1 MNKISLNSK
10 VSLLEIIFSVII
22 FAAAGIIMLNCFGI
36 ARFTQIRANDK
47 AAAGAII
54 QSDIEIIKSLK
65 NPTEMHE
72 FLDDSYDDKSS
83 DNPITYTKYFDEKW
97 VQGRGKHYTVTISVE
112 EENINSGVL
121 VSISISAK
129 KTKPY
134 PFIKKGGQDV
144 YLVESKKFFPLTGG
158 AYE

>member
-83 DNPITYTKYFDEKW
+83 DNPITYTKYFDENW
-97 VQGRGKHYTVTISVE
+97 VQGRGKDYTVTISVE

-121 VSISISAK
+121 ISISISAK

-134 PFIKKGGQDV
+134 PFIKKGVHDV

>member
-97 VQGRGKHYTVTISVE
+97 VQGRGKDYTVTISME

>member
-97 VQGRGKHYTVTISVE
+97 VQGRGKDYTVTISVE

-121 VSISISAK
+121 ISISISAK

>member
-97 VQGRGKHYTVTISVE
+97 VQGRGKDYTVTISVE
-112 EENINSGVL
+112 EENINFGVL

-129 KTKPY
+129 RPN
-134 PFIKKGGQDV
+134 PI
-144 YLVESKKFFPLTGG
+144 LLSKKADRMYIWWKARSFSP
-158 AYE
+158 